1 LLFITANNDEPK
13 FLVIILRLKVIFRNE
28 FDTVRAMSTDWRHIW
43 QTIRDWDAEGR
54 KMVLATVVKTWG
66 SSPRPVGSH
75 LIIDADGH
83 MEGSVS
89 GGCVDGVVVTTAH
102 DCLKSGKG
110 ELLKFEVATDQAW
123 EVGLSC
129 GGEVHILVEPIT
141 GIKEKAATLLDGDP
155 NITRELKSDTEIA
168 PGKYFIHEYKPALKM
183 IVVGAVHI
191 SQGLVSMAKTLGID
205 VTLIDPRTAYAS
217 DERFP
222 GTTFLTDWPD
232 EAIEKI
238 GINSSTAIV
247 TLSHDPKIDD
257 PALELAMRSDA
268 FYIAALGS
276 RKTQQQRRIRL
287 RDKGF
292 SKAEIG
298 RIHGP
303 AGLDIGSLE
312 PAEIALSILA
322 ELVSVRRAE
331 NIKGIA

>member
-1 LLFITANNDEPK
+1 
-13 FLVIILRLKVIFRNE
+13 
-28 FDTVRAMSTDWRHIW
+28 MSTDWRHIW
-43 QTIRDWDAEGR
+43 QTIREWDAEGR
-54 KMVLATVVKTWG
+54 RMALATVVKTWG

-75 LIIDADGH
+75 LIIDSEGH

-102 DCLKSGKG
+102 ECIKIGKG
-110 ELLKFEVATDQAW
+110 ELIKFEVATDQAW

-129 GGEVHILVEPIT
+129 GGEVDILVEPLV
-141 GIKEKAATLLDGDP
+141 GINEKTKYLLDSDP
-155 NITRELKSDTEIA
+155 NIVKELKSETEISE
-168 PGKYFIHEYKPALKM
+168 GEYFIHEYKPALKM

-191 SQGLVSMAKTLGID
+191 SQGLVKMAQTLDID

-217 DERFP
+217 AERFP
-222 GTTFLTDWPD
+222 NVKFVTDWPD

-238 GINSSTAIV
+238 GVNSSTAIV
-247 TLSHDPKIDD
+247 TLSHDPKLDD
-257 PALELAMRSDA
+257 PALECAIRSDA

-276 RKTQQQRRIRL
+276 RKTQAQRKERL
-287 RDKGF
+287 LEKGY
-292 SKAEIG
+292 SEAEIA

-322 ELVSVRRAE
+322 ELVSIRRSE

>member
-1 LLFITANNDEPK
+1 
-13 FLVIILRLKVIFRNE
+13 
-28 FDTVRAMSTDWRHIW
+28 MSTDWRHIW
-43 QTIRDWDAEGR
+43 QTIRDWDGEGR
-54 KMVLATVVKTWG
+54 QMALATVVKTWG

-75 LIIDADGH
+75 LVIDAEGH

-89 GGCVDGVVVTTAH
+89 GGCVDGVVVTTAFEVI
-102 DCLKSGKG
+102 KSGKG

-129 GGEVHILVEPIT
+129 GGEVHIIVEPLLDIQKT
-141 GIKEKAATLLDGDP
+141 CVYLLDGDP
-155 NITRELKSDTEIA
+155 HEVRTIEATIKTADDEI
-168 PGKYFIHEYKPALKM
+168 FIHEYKPLLKL

-191 SQGLVSMAKTLGID
+191 SQGLVKMAEALDID

-217 DERFP
+217 EERFP
-222 GTTFLTDWPD
+222 GTRFITDWPD
-232 EAIEKI
+232 EALEEI

-247 TLSHDPKIDD
+247 TLSHDPKLDD
-257 PALELAMRSDA
+257 PALEVAMKSDA

-276 RKTQQQRRIRL
+276 RKTQQERSARL
-287 RDKGF
+287 KEKGF
-292 SKAEIG
+292 SEKEIA

-322 ELVSVRRAE
+322 ELVSIRRSE

>member
-1 LLFITANNDEPK
+1 MA
-13 FLVIILRLKVIFRNE
+13 
-28 FDTVRAMSTDWRHIW
+28 
-43 QTIRDWDAEGR
+43 
-54 KMVLATVVKTWG
+54 LATVVKTWG

-75 LIIDADGH
+75 LVIDADGH

-89 GGCVDGVVVTTAH
+89 GGCVDGVVVTTAF
-102 DCLKSGKG
+102 DVIKSGEG

-129 GGEVHILVEPIT
+129 GGEVHIIVEPLVDVQKT
-141 GIKEKAATLLDGDP
+141 CSFLLDGDP
-155 NITRELKSDTEIA
+155 HEVRTIEASIKTHDSEI
-168 PGKYFIHEYKPALKM
+168 FIHEYKPSLQM

-191 SQGLVSMAKTLGID
+191 SQGLVKMAAALDID
-205 VTLIDPRTAYAS
+205 VILIDPRTAYAS
-217 DERFP
+217 EERFP
-222 GTTFLTDWPD
+222 GTKFMTDWPD
-232 EAIEKI
+232 EALEKI

-247 TLSHDPKIDD
+247 TLSHDPKLDD
-257 PALELAMRSDA
+257 PALEIAMKSDA

-276 RKTQQQRRIRL
+276 RKTQEQRRERL
-287 RDKGF
+287 REKGF
-292 SKAEIG
+292 TEEEIA

-322 ELVSVRRAE
+322 ELVSIRRAE

>member
-1 LLFITANNDEPK
+1 MA
-13 FLVIILRLKVIFRNE
+13 
-28 FDTVRAMSTDWRHIW
+28 
-43 QTIRDWDAEGR
+43 
-54 KMVLATVVKTWG
+54 LATVVKTWG

-75 LIIDADGH
+75 LVIDSDGH

-89 GGCVDGVVVTTAH
+89 GGCVDGVVVTTAFEVI
-102 DCLKSGKG
+102 KSGEG

-129 GGEVHILVEPIT
+129 GGEVHIIVEPLVDVQKT
-141 GIKEKAATLLDGDP
+141 CAFLLDGDP
-155 NITRELKSDTEIA
+155 HEVHTIEASIKTADEET
-168 PGKYFIHEYKPALKM
+168 FIHEYKPSLQM

-191 SQGLVSMAKTLGID
+191 SQGLVKMAAALDID
-205 VTLIDPRTAYAS
+205 VVLIDPRTAYAS
-217 DERFP
+217 EERFP
-222 GTTFLTDWPD
+222 GTKFMTDWPD
-232 EAIEKI
+232 EALEEI

-247 TLSHDPKIDD
+247 TLSHDPKLDD
-257 PALELAMRSDA
+257 PALEIAMKSDA

-276 RKTQQQRRIRL
+276 RKTQEQRRERL
-287 RDKGF
+287 REKGF
-292 SKAEIG
+292 TEDEIA

-322 ELVSVRRAE
+322 ELVSIRRAE

>member
-1 LLFITANNDEPK
+1 
-13 FLVIILRLKVIFRNE
+13 VIFE
-28 FDTVRAMSTDWRHIW
+28 DGFATVRAMSTDWRHIW
-43 QTIRDWDAEGR
+43 QTIRDWDGEGR
-54 KMVLATVVKTWG
+54 QMALATVVKTWG

-75 LIIDADGH
+75 LVIDAEGH

-89 GGCVDGVVVTTAH
+89 GGCVDGVVVTTAFEVI
-102 DCLKSGKG
+102 KSGKG

-129 GGEVHILVEPIT
+129 GGEVHIIVEPLLDIQKT
-141 GIKEKAATLLDGDP
+141 CAYLLDGDP
-155 NITRELKSDTEIA
+155 HEVRTIEATIKTVDDEV
-168 PGKYFIHEYKPALKM
+168 FIHEYKPLLKL

-191 SQGLVSMAKTLGID
+191 SQGLVKMAEALDID

-217 DERFP
+217 EERFP
-222 GTTFLTDWPD
+222 GTRFITDWPD
-232 EAIEKI
+232 EALEEI

-247 TLSHDPKIDD
+247 TLSHDPKLDD
-257 PALELAMRSDA
+257 PALEVAMKSDA

-276 RKTQQQRRIRL
+276 RKTQKERRARL
-287 RDKGF
+287 KEKGF
-292 SKAEIG
+292 SEKEIA

-322 ELVSVRRAE
+322 ELVSIRRSE